1 LLCRP
6 ILHLTRNRGQLLFFG
21 DVRQAKPI
29 AILARP
35 PPRQLEIDPL
45 VELDRVDMPIEPRQ
59 HHAARLRE
67 RRRVAHRKVVDD
79 VVFVEADNHQV
90 RFERR
95 PEFEQLREFLAGVVA
110 RHTEIPDLPVD
121 VRPPRFQ
128 ALFEQE
134 RVRMFVD
141 RSVAECHRIAQH
153 DDADGTW
160 RLRELI
166 FAVVAK
172 PEAVDSGRHAGEPA
186 VVTRRE
192 LLHANGM

>member
-21 DVRQAKPI
+21 DVRQAKPV
-29 AILARP
+29 AVLARP

-45 VELDRVDMPIEPRQ
+45 VELDRVNMPIEPRQ
-59 HHAARLRE
+59 QHAARLRE
-67 RRRVAHRKVVDD
+67 RRCIAHRKVVDD

-110 RHTEIPDLPVD
+110 RHAEIPNLPVD

-134 RVRMFVD
+134 RVRVLVD
-141 RSVAECHRIAQH
+141 
-153 DDADGTW
+153 
-160 RLRELI
+160 
-166 FAVVAK
+166 
-172 PEAVDSGRHAGEPA
+172 
-186 VVTRRE
+186 
-192 LLHANGM
+192 